1 MSSKFNKTCGKDLDR
16 VFFRELAE
24 RIEFAGIMITVV
36 ISKDDYNK
44 KYRGEYR
51 HNKNPQ
57 DTGLTKFG
65 IIVHAKTKDI
75 PVKPKIGDEITVNGT
90 KYEVEDVIT
99 EIGMYR
105 IALFRINES

>member
-1 MSSKFNKTCGKDLDR
+1 MSSKFNKKCGKDLDR
-16 VFFRELAE
+16 VFFKELAE
-24 RIEFAGIMITVV
+24 RIEFAGIRITAV

-57 DTGLTKFG
+57 DTGLTRFG
-65 IIVHAKTKDI
+65 IVVHAKIKDI
-75 PVKPKIGDEITVNGT
+75 PVKPKIGDEVTVEGI
-90 KYEVEDVIT
+90 KYEVEDIIIEMGV
-99 EIGMYR
+99 YR